1 MVGVASPAANYGGR
15 VPIDLTL
22 GIPRPH
28 GPESLLSGLVSERF
42 SQARAVTSAD
52 DVAVAGAPI
61 VAASG
66 LLGQQD
72 VDLGRIV
79 VCLDVDP
86 LELRSAP
93 QGGYEAVRYELDCPV
108 RDLGEA
114 IALRIPS
121 PLAVYPEL
129 DEDSELTL
137 ADAARE
143 LADAGKIPGLGRGHL
158 SLSGTRG
165 SVADFLAVLAHADVG
180 FVARVDNAA
189 QVLELLAGTI
199 AALRGD
205 DVRAALAEPD
215 PARLTTL
222 VPDAVAAV
230 REVLLGIEV
239 PNPREIGNRLAD
251 WGLA

>member
-1 MVGVASPAANYGGR
+1 M
-15 VPIDLTL
+15 PIDLTL

-42 SQARAVTSAD
+42 SQARAVPSAGELP
-52 DVAVAGAPI
+52 VAGAPI

-79 VCLDVDP
+79 VSLDVDP
-86 LELRSAP
+86 LELRTAP
-93 QGGYEAVRYELDCPV
+93 QARYEAVRYELDCPV
-108 RDLGEA
+108 GNLDEA
-114 IALRIPS
+114 IALRVPS

-143 LADAGKIPGLGRGHL
+143 LVDGGKIPGLGRGNL
-158 SLSGTRG
+158 SVAGARG
-165 SVADFLAVLAHADVG
+165 SVADFLAVLAHADTG
-180 FVARVDNAA
+180 FVARVDSAA
-189 QVLELLAGTI
+189 EVLALLAGI
-199 AALRGD
+199 VAALRGD

-215 PARLTTL
+215 TARLTTL

-230 REVLLGIEV
+230 REVLLGVEA
-239 PNPREIGNRLAD
+239 PNLREIGNRLASC
-251 WGLA
+251 GLA